1 MNEALQMLQT
11 DLMLTQAAN
20 APTLD
25 EIRIASQA
33 VVVAAGKDEVA
44 NQELR
49 ERIEQAHD
57 LEDLSEDERDAMV
70 DGLPFNVP
78 HHKNFTQTC
87 STNVGLREH
96 LKGLEFTIYW
106 YRY

>member
-49 ERIEQAHD
+49 ERIEQAGD

-78 HHKNFTQTC
+78 RLFHINSSQTC
-87 STNVGLREH
+87 RTNVGL
-96 LKGLEFTIYW
+96 
-106 YRY
+106 